1 MQSRYYNP
9 KVGRFLNSDSI
20 SDSGA
25 GVLGYN
31 TFIYCANNPVNASD
45 PSGHFVVSAFL
56 TKVVTSALVGG
67 VIGGVSN
74 LATQLIKNDWDF
86 SKVNPTEV
94 AIAAGVGA
102 VTGALSGGLGFLA
115 SKITNTVANVA
126 VQIVSGGVTNVVGDT
141 LNKAIHGEEITSM
154 GMVDSFAQGCASA
167 ITCLSIEAVVK
178 GVNTRQFNQ
187 MRKSDQRL
195 ALRSVN
201 DGKNVSNKMM
211 ASGPYV
217 NDYLSRYNDSVGIV
231 NDFGWSLYVELFV
244 E

>member
-1 MQSRYYNP
+1 
-9 KVGRFLNSDSI
+9 
-20 SDSGA
+20 
-25 GVLGYN
+25 
-31 TFIYCANNPVNASD
+31 
-45 PSGHFVVSAFL
+45 
-56 TKVVTSALVGG
+56 
-67 VIGGVSN
+67 
-74 LATQLIKNDWDF
+74 
-86 SKVNPTEV
+86 
-94 AIAAGVGA
+94 
-102 VTGALSGGLGFLA
+102 
-115 SKITNTVANVA
+115 
-126 VQIVSGGVTNVVGDT
+126 
-141 LNKAIHGEEITSM
+141 M

-187 MRKSDQRL
+187 MKKSDQRL

-201 DGKNVSNKMM
+201 DGRNVSNKMM